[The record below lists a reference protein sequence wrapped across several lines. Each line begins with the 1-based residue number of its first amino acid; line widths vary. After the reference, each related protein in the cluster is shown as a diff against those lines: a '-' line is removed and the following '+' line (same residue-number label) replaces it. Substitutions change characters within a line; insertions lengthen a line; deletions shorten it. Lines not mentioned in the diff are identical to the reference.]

1 MLLASQNQKTRSSEE
16 GSKINVQE
24 LNNSRPHE
32 ESLAE
37 TNGKGKLQKS
47 ENQASELSPGNVA
60 FRVLCP
66 ASKVDN
72 VTGEGGSVISQIFQ
86 ETLVKVRIEE
96 AVPGCDERVIVVGS
110 DGENDVGSE
119 HRKEDGVEAANV
131 DEKHDGTKE
140 PRERDE
146 TRESVPIEDSKSD
159 LEDSKSDNV
168 SPSLLRALK
177 LVFER
182 MVEGETESDGADEEG
197 NVSLTFVCRLLI
209 LSSQV
214 GCLLGKGGSVIKQM
228 SSESGAQI
236 RIIPRDKLPSCA
248 AVCDELV
255 QISGNIDAVGKAI
268 EYVCRQ
274 LLDNL
279 PHDSDASLAN
289 TTGTSSNSFSQ
300 PLLRPE
306 IHPPPNH
313 SEGAPD
319 IYQPGDFAAHPVNPK
334 LHGSG
339 IPGRMKP
346 SQEVLTF
353 RLLCPEERVGGVIGK
368 GGTIIKTLKQETGC
382 EIRVMEGVPD
392 SDDRLIVISGPAHP
406 DDRISPVQDAVIRV
420 QSRIFRAVPNSKEQ
434 SMMARLLVSSNQIGC
449 LLGKGGTI
457 IAEMRKLSRAHIRIM
472 GKDQILRCAS
482 VDEEV
487 VQINGEFE
495 AVKDALLQIT
505 TRLRHHFFRDA
516 FPSIHYHQNPAFLDQ
531 PPFQSYLRR
540 DFSPP
545 GMHSNLG
552 PSLHKFDAVG
562 GLPPHGSFHPHDD
575 RAPFVHNRLGAHPH
589 LSERR
594 PWGPQGLHEGGGPP
608 GLPNFPV
615 APQRRIPG
623 FGGSQPAIVTNT
635 TVEVVVP
642 SSLVPI
648 INGEDG
654 ECLKQIRQI
663 SDAKVTITEP
673 KPGAVE
679 TVIIISGTPE
689 QTHAAQSLIQAFV
702 MSETES
708 DRIFLI

>member
-1 MLLASQNQKTRSSEE
+1 MSAPLTP
-16 GSKINVQE
+16 SK
-24 LNNSRPHE
+24 RPHE

-47 ENQASELSPGNVA
+47 GNQASELSPGNVA

-72 VTGEGGSVISQIFQ
+72 VTGEGGSVISHIFQ

-110 DGENDVGSE
+110 DGENDVGSD
-119 HRKEDGVEAANV
+119 HRKEDGVEEANV

-159 LEDSKSDNV
+159 LEDTKSDNV

-182 MVEGETESDGADEEG
+182 MVEGETESDGADEES
-197 NVSLTFVCRLLI
+197 NVSLTFVCRLLV

-236 RIIPRDKLPSCA
+236 RILPRDKLPSCA

-289 TTGTSSNSFSQ
+289 TTGTSSNSFGQ

-353 RLLCPEERVGGVIGK
+353 RLLCPEER
-368 GGTIIKTLKQETGC
+368 
-382 EIRVMEGVPD
+382 
-392 SDDRLIVISGPAHP
+392 HP

-434 SMMARLLVSSNQIGC
+434 SMMARLLVSSNQIG
-449 LLGKGGTI
+449 
-457 IAEMRKLSRAHIRIM
+457 
-472 GKDQILRCAS
+472 
-482 VDEEV
+482 
-487 VQINGEFE
+487 
-495 AVKDALLQIT
+495 
-505 TRLRHHFFRDA
+505 
-516 FPSIHYHQNPAFLDQ
+516 
-531 PPFQSYLRR
+531 
-540 DFSPP
+540 
-545 GMHSNLG
+545 MHSNLG

-575 RAPFVHNRLGAHPH
+575 RAPFVHNIHRLGARPH

-594 PWGPQGLHEGGGPP
+594 PWGPQGLHECGGPL
-608 GLPNFPV
+608 GLPNFPG

-663 SDAKVTITEP
+663 SDAKVSITEP
-673 KPGAVE
+673 KPGALE

>member
-1 MLLASQNQKTRSSEE
+1 MSAPLTP
-16 GSKINVQE
+16 SK
-24 LNNSRPHE
+24 RPHE

-47 ENQASELSPGNVA
+47 GNQASELSPGNVA

-72 VTGEGGSVISQIFQ
+72 VTGEGGSVISHIFQ

-119 HRKEDGVEAANV
+119 HRKEDGVEEANV

-159 LEDSKSDNV
+159 LEDTKSDNV

-182 MVEGETESDGADEEG
+182 MVEGETESDGADEES
-197 NVSLTFVCRLLI
+197 NVSLTFVCRLLV

-236 RIIPRDKLPSCA
+236 RILPRDKLPSCA

-289 TTGTSSNSFSQ
+289 TTGTSSNSFGQ

-382 EIRVMEGVPD
+382 G
-392 SDDRLIVISGPAHP
+392 HP

-434 SMMARLLVSSNQIGC
+434 SMMARLLVSSNQIG
-449 LLGKGGTI
+449 
-457 IAEMRKLSRAHIRIM
+457 
-472 GKDQILRCAS
+472 
-482 VDEEV
+482 
-487 VQINGEFE
+487 
-495 AVKDALLQIT
+495 
-505 TRLRHHFFRDA
+505 
-516 FPSIHYHQNPAFLDQ
+516 
-531 PPFQSYLRR
+531 
-540 DFSPP
+540 
-545 GMHSNLG
+545 MHSNLG

-575 RAPFVHNRLGAHPH
+575 RAPFVHNIHRLGARPH

-594 PWGPQGLHEGGGPP
+594 PWGPQGLHECGGPL
-608 GLPNFPV
+608 GLPNFPG

-663 SDAKVTITEP
+663 SDAKVSITEP
-673 KPGAVE
+673 KPGALE

>member
-1 MLLASQNQKTRSSEE
+1 MSAPLTP
-16 GSKINVQE
+16 SK
-24 LNNSRPHE
+24 RPHE

-47 ENQASELSPGNVA
+47 GNQASELSPGNVA

-72 VTGEGGSVISQIFQ
+72 VTGEGGSVISHIFQ

-110 DGENDVGSE
+110 DGENDVGSD
-119 HRKEDGVEAANV
+119 HRKEDGVEEANV

-159 LEDSKSDNV
+159 LEDTKSDNV

-182 MVEGETESDGADEEG
+182 MVEGETESDGADEES
-197 NVSLTFVCRLLI
+197 NVSLTFVCRLLV

-236 RIIPRDKLPSCA
+236 RILPRDKLPSCA

-289 TTGTSSNSFSQ
+289 TTGTSSNSFGQ

-382 EIRVMEGVPD
+382 G
-392 SDDRLIVISGPAHP
+392 HP

-434 SMMARLLVSSNQIGC
+434 SMMARLLVSSNQIG
-449 LLGKGGTI
+449 
-457 IAEMRKLSRAHIRIM
+457 
-472 GKDQILRCAS
+472 
-482 VDEEV
+482 
-487 VQINGEFE
+487 
-495 AVKDALLQIT
+495 
-505 TRLRHHFFRDA
+505 
-516 FPSIHYHQNPAFLDQ
+516 
-531 PPFQSYLRR
+531 
-540 DFSPP
+540 
-545 GMHSNLG
+545 MHSNLG

-575 RAPFVHNRLGAHPH
+575 RAPFVHNIHRLGARPH

-594 PWGPQGLHEGGGPP
+594 PWGPQGLHECGGPL
-608 GLPNFPV
+608 GLPNFPG

-663 SDAKVTITEP
+663 SDAKVSITEP
-673 KPGAVE
+673 KPGALE

>member
-1 MLLASQNQKTRSSEE
+1 MSAPLTP
-16 GSKINVQE
+16 SK
-24 LNNSRPHE
+24 RPHE
-32 ESLAE
+32 ESPAE
-37 TNGKGKLQKS
+37 T
-47 ENQASELSPGNVA
+47 NVA

-86 ETLVKVRIEE
+86 ETFVRVRIEE

-110 DGENDVGSE
+110 DGENDIGSE
-119 HRKEDGVEAANV
+119 HRKEDGVEEANV
-131 DEKHDGTKE
+131 DEKHDGTRE
-140 PRERDE
+140 PREKHD
-146 TRESVPIEDSKSD
+146 
-159 LEDSKSDNV
+159 V

-182 MVEGETESDGADEEG
+182 IVEGETESDGADEES
-197 NVSLTFVCRLLI
+197 NKSLTFVCRLLV

-228 SSESGAQI
+228 SSDNGAQI
-236 RIIPRDKLPSCA
+236 RILPTDKLPSCA

-268 EYVCRQ
+268 EYVSRQ

-289 TTGTSSNSFSQ
+289 TTGTSSNSFGQ

-313 SEGAPD
+313 SEGASD

-392 SDDRLIVISGPAHP
+392 SDDRLIVISGPVHP

-420 QSRIFRAVPNSKEQ
+420 QSRIFRAVPN
-434 SMMARLLVSSNQIGC
+434 IGC

-505 TRLRHHFFRDA
+505 TRLQHHLFRDA

-575 RAPFVHNRLGAHPH
+575 RPPFVHNIHRLGARPH

-594 PWGPQGLHEGGGPP
+594 PWGPQGLHEGGGPL
-608 GLPNFPV
+608 GLPNFPG

-663 SDAKVTITEP
+663 SEAKVTITEP
-673 KPGAVE
+673 KPGVVE

-702 MSETES
+702 MSETKS
-708 DRIFLI
+708 S